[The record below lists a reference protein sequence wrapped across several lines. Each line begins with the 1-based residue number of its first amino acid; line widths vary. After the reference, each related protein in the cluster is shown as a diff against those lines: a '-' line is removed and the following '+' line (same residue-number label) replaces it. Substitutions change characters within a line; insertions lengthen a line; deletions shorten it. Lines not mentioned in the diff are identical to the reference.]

1 MPNIDISAYIT
12 PGVAIGV
19 YTICAILHNI
29 KSLEKFKDY
38 LPAIAG
44 ILGAIFNA
52 WATGSWSF
60 DIFLVG
66 IVSGFAAN
74 GIDQFIDIFKK
85 NKNKGDQ

>member
-1 MPNIDISAYIT
+1 MANIDISAYIT

-19 YTICAILHNI
+19 YVVCAILHNI

-44 ILGAIFNA
+44 ILGACFNA

-60 DIFLVG
+60 DIFLAG
-66 IVSGFAAN
+66 IVSGFGAT

-85 NKNKGDQ
+85 NKNKGDK